1 LPVVNIAA
9 TATTTTVVKWIEKR
23 HDKINDHGAI
33 KQNVT
38 PQGHEAAN
46 PKQRRPSYT
55 QRQY

>member
-9 TATTTTVVKWIEKR
+9 TATTVVKWIEKC

-46 PKQRRPSYT
+46 PKQR
-55 QRQY
+55 